1 MTIRE
6 RINYLEA
13 LEEVISFLDGRIG
26 GEMVWRTDDD
36 GNYLRDESGEIITFE
51 PDPVTEKYSYNK
63 WQAYK
68 KLKAEIEKLAN
79 K

>member
-13 LEEVISFLDGRIG
+13 LEDVINLLDGRIE
-26 GEMVWRTDDD
+26 GEMVWHTDSE